1 MENLIQNI
9 LSICLGIMIFFSFVL
24 APMIFKI
31 LDAENAGKF
40 VRKIFPYY
48 YSVNLVFLLI
58 TIILFIALLVLAFY
72 WNFKQDQQR
81 QKDVKES
88 GNDLRE
94 LDKRRKNIGLN
105 LNYKLFVY
113 IFLAIVVINVFS
125 RQC

>member
-1 MENLIQNI
+1 MTNLIT
-9 LSICLGIMIFFSFVL
+9 F
-24 APMIFKI
+24 
-31 LDAENAGKF
+31 
-40 VRKIFPYY
+40 
-48 YSVNLVFLLI
+48 
-58 TIILFIALLVLAFY
+58 ILFIALLVLAFY

-81 QKDVKES
+81 QRDVKES
-88 GNDLRE
+88 GSDLRE

>member
-1 MENLIQNI
+1 MTNI
-9 LSICLGIMIFFSFVL
+9 
-24 APMIFKI
+24 
-31 LDAENAGKF
+31 
-40 VRKIFPYY
+40 
-48 YSVNLVFLLI
+48 I
-58 TIILFIALLVLAFY
+58 TFILFIALLALAFY

-88 GNDLRE
+88 GGDLRE

-113 IFLAIVVINVFS
+113 IFLAIVIINVVF

>member
-1 MENLIQNI
+1 MTN
-9 LSICLGIMIFFSFVL
+9 
-24 APMIFKI
+24 
-31 LDAENAGKF
+31 
-40 VRKIFPYY
+40 
-48 YSVNLVFLLI
+48 LI

>member
-1 MENLIQNI
+1 MTNLIT
-9 LSICLGIMIFFSFVL
+9 F
-24 APMIFKI
+24 
-31 LDAENAGKF
+31 
-40 VRKIFPYY
+40 
-48 YSVNLVFLLI
+48 
-58 TIILFIALLVLAFY
+58 ILFIALLVLAFY

-81 QKDVKES
+81 QRDVKES

-113 IFLAIVVINVFS
+113 IFLAIVVINVVS

>member
-1 MENLIQNI
+1 MTNI
-9 LSICLGIMIFFSFVL
+9 
-24 APMIFKI
+24 
-31 LDAENAGKF
+31 
-40 VRKIFPYY
+40 
-48 YSVNLVFLLI
+48 I
-58 TIILFIALLVLAFY
+58 TFILFIALLALAFY

-88 GNDLRE
+88 GGDLRE

-113 IFLAIVVINVFS
+113 IFLAIVIINVVS

>member
-1 MENLIQNI
+1 MTN
-9 LSICLGIMIFFSFVL
+9 
-24 APMIFKI
+24 
-31 LDAENAGKF
+31 
-40 VRKIFPYY
+40 
-48 YSVNLVFLLI
+48 LI

-88 GNDLRE
+88 GKDLRE

-113 IFLAIVVINVFS
+113 IFLAIVVINVIS
-125 RQC
+125 RQCSV

>member
-1 MENLIQNI
+1 MTN
-9 LSICLGIMIFFSFVL
+9 
-24 APMIFKI
+24 
-31 LDAENAGKF
+31 
-40 VRKIFPYY
+40 
-48 YSVNLVFLLI
+48 LI

-81 QKDVKES
+81 QRDVKES

-113 IFLAIVVINVFS
+113 IFLAIVVINVVS

>member
-1 MENLIQNI
+1 MTNLIT
-9 LSICLGIMIFFSFVL
+9 F
-24 APMIFKI
+24 
-31 LDAENAGKF
+31 
-40 VRKIFPYY
+40 
-48 YSVNLVFLLI
+48 
-58 TIILFIALLVLAFY
+58 ILFIALLVLAFY

-81 QKDVKES
+81 QRDVKES

-113 IFLAIVVINVFS
+113 IFLAIVVINVIS